1 MVVTRKFNED
11 EVLTLAIDVFWAK
24 GYTATTM
31 LDLAKETGVQR
42 GSLYNAYQNKNT
54 LFLKSFTHYTHGFLQ
69 LVETELDQQDAK
81 QAFSQLFNTIVE
93 RLTSDTDAKGCFSTR
108 VIMEASQQCPDIHL
122 CLLNFLDRI
131 EALVQ
136 QRLDQA
142 IKDQQFSGNALS
154 CARYVVALTRG
165 VAVIERMYN
174 DKARITDIYKT
185 ALEQMPFT
193 HND

>member
-1 MVVTRKFNED
+1 MVGTRKFNED

-69 LVETELDQQDAK
+69 LVETELDQKDAK

-136 QRLDQA
+136 HRLEQA

>member
-1 MVVTRKFNED
+1 MVGTRKFNED

-54 LFLKSFTHYTHGFLQ
+54 LFLKSFTLYTHGFLQ
-69 LVETELDQQDAK
+69 LVETELDQKDAK
-81 QAFSQLFNTIVE
+81 QAFSQLFNTIIE
-93 RLTSDTDAKGCFSTR
+93 RLTSDTDDKGCFSTR

-122 CLLNFLDRI
+122 CLLKFLDRI

-136 QRLDQA
+136 QRLEQA

-193 HND
+193 HNN